1 MHDIRLREIPRYQLC
16 RALQAKLRMWVFILK
31 TIKDAKQERATWSDL
46 HFWQLSVEKGKCLR
60 QSLEGYSARFL
71 DSLDVDAEKE
81 GKVKDES

>member
-1 MHDIRLREIPRYQLC
+1 MQGLTS
-16 RALQAKLRMWVFILK
+16 QAKDVGLYLK
-31 TIKDAKQERATWSDL
+31 KIKDAKQERATWSDL